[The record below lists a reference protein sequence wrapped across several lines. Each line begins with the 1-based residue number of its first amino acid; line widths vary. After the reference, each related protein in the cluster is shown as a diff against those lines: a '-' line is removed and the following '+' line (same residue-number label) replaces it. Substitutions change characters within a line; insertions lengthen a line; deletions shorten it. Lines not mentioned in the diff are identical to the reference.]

1 MSKTK
6 IFFDESRNT
15 GEVNIKNYKLNYGE
29 QRYYVL
35 VGYISN
41 ESTTQKYKKFK
52 KDYLEEITG
61 SIISEEIKGTE
72 LLKGDN
78 DNALKEFTNLFSNS
92 NDFLITIYD
101 KKYFLVSSMIMWLF
115 GFILRD
121 IEPIIFYRF
130 NECLIKVDDVL
141 LGNFIQTINYNSEE
155 NVVNFI
161 KYLKHYNYD
170 ECIHNEIDKNT
181 ILQFKE
187 FIELLLLDE
196 TKTTSLLKD
205 DIVAEK
211 ITIKGKPRNNINV
224 KLRMDKSVQLRFLS
238 LIQF

>member
-15 GEVNIKNYKLNYGE
+15 GEVNIKNYKLNYSK

-35 VGYISN
+35 VEYISN

-78 DNALKEFTNLFSNS
+78 DNSLKEFTNLFSNS

-101 KKYFLVSSMIMWLF
+101 KKYFLVSS
-115 GFILRD
+115 
-121 IEPIIFYRF
+121 
-130 NECLIKVDDVL
+130 
-141 LGNFIQTINYNSEE
+141 
-155 NVVNFI
+155 
-161 KYLKHYNYD
+161 
-170 ECIHNEIDKNT
+170 
-181 ILQFKE
+181 
-187 FIELLLLDE
+187 
-196 TKTTSLLKD
+196 
-205 DIVAEK
+205 K
-211 ITIKGKPRNNINV
+211 IGRASCRE
-224 KLRMDKSVQLRFLS
+224 RMYS
-238 LIQF
+238 